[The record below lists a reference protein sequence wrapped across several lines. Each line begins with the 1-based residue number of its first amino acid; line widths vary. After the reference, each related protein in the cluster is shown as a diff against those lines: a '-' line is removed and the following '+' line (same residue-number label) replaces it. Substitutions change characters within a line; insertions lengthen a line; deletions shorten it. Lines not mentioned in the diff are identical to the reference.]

1 MGSWTTQAST
11 NSPGSACA
19 ATVTIS
25 ATTARSAARDISKNR
40 FPSRWSAAGGY
51 DFAARP
57 RLSAHDQPVFWSET
71 ADTAVLR
78 LAGAPGPARE
88 GNAKLRTFLAG
99 KVKATP
105 DELHILLRDIGPG
118 LHLVADPSIQPDDPL
133 AVTVYLDAD
142 GLDRLA
148 SLDRLMRYLAGYKVP
163 PDQRMTAQQRRRL
176 KAMLRAVDARQH
188 HASQREIAQILFGV
202 DRIADDQWQ
211 GSPFRDTVRDL
222 LRDGAVMIAGGYL
235 KLLRFRRRP

>member
-1 MGSWTTQAST
+1 M
-11 NSPGSACA
+11 
-19 ATVTIS
+19 
-25 ATTARSAARDISKNR
+25 R
-40 FPSRWSAAGGY
+40 FPNRRSAAGGC

-57 RLSAHDQPVFWSET
+57 RLSAYDQPVFWSET

-78 LAGAPGPARE
+78 LVGGDAPPRKGSAR
-88 GNAKLRTFLAG
+88 LRAFLAG
-99 KVKATP
+99 DVKATP
-105 DELHILLRDIGPG
+105 DDLHILLREIVPG
-118 LHLVADPSIQPDDPL
+118 LHLVADPSIRPDDPL
-133 AVTVYLDAD
+133 AITVQLDSD

-148 SLDRLMRYLAGYKVP
+148 ALDRLLRNLAGYKVP

-176 KAMLRAVDARQH
+176 KAMLRAVDGRQH

-211 GSPFRDTVRDL
+211 SSPFRDTVRDL
-222 LRDGAVMIAGGYL
+222 LRDGAAMIAGGYL